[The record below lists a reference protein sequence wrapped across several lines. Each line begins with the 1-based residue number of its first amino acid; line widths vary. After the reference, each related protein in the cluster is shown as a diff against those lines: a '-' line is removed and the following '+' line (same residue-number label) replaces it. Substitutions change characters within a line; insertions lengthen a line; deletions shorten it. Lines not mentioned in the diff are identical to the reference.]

1 MRYLQIAEVFDK
13 MELTTKRLE
22 LTDLLAGLLRN
33 TPKSEIQKVVYLL
46 QGKLCPDYLGVELG
60 VAEKLALKAVAI
72 SAGIEPHRAQEVF
85 DSTGDIGKTAEAL
98 LATRIQATL
107 FSEPLVVNRVY
118 EVLEKIAATQGS
130 GSVGLKNR
138 YLASLLND
146 AAPNEAKHIIRAV
159 TGKLRLGIAD
169 YTVLDALAIAYT
181 GDRSNR
187 KILERAYNISG
198 DLGAIAAVVVEKGLP
213 GLLKLRVQVG
223 RPIRPMLAERIETAE
238 QALEKSGR
246 ECAVEFK
253 LDGERLQ
260 IHKDGSSVTLF
271 SRRLEN
277 VTSHYPDVL
286 ELVVHHVKAEKS
298 ILEAEAVPIDLDS
311 GEYLPFQEIMHR
323 RRKHGIA
330 QAVDDYPIRLNI
342 FDVLYVDGEDF
353 TIVPHRNRRDTLNTL
368 VESDERIQTVPAIVA
383 TSAKEIE
390 DFMEQAVD
398 AGCEGVVVKD
408 LESPYRAGA
417 REFAWIKLKRE
428 YQTQLTDTLD
438 LIIVGAFHGRGRR
451 AGKYGA
457 FLLACLD
464 ESENIYR
471 TVCKIGTGFTDEHLA
486 EFPKLLRPSVLYKK
500 HPMVDSKMDANVWLE
515 PKLVIE
521 IGASEVT
528 LSPIHTAGYGSVRA
542 GSGLALRFPK
552 YMGKI
557 RTDKTPKDA
566 TTVTELVAMY
576 AAQSKR
582 VQPTKGKFIDDA
594 KTKRDDISRNYGSAL

>member
-1 MRYLQIAEVFDK
+1 MRYLKIAEVFDK

-22 LTDLLAGLLRN
+22 LTDLLAGLLRD
-33 TPKSEIQKVVYLL
+33 TPKSVIHKVVYLL
-46 QGKLCPDYLGVELG
+46 QGKLCPDYLGIELG
-60 VAEKLALKAVAI
+60 VADKLALKAVAL
-72 SAGIEPHRAQEVF
+72 SAGIELHRAQEVF
-85 DSTGDIGKTAEAL
+85 ESTGDIGKTAEAL
-98 LATRIQATL
+98 LATRIQTTL

-118 EVLEKIAATQGS
+118 EVLERIAATQGG
-130 GSVGLKNR
+130 GSVELKNR

-159 TGKLRLGIAD
+159 TGRVRLGIAD

-187 KILERAYNISG
+187 KILERAYNISS
-198 DLGAIAAVVVEKGLP
+198 DLGAVASVVGEKGLP
-213 GLLKLRVQVG
+213 GLRNLKVQVG

-277 VTSHYPDVL
+277 VTLHYPDVS

-298 ILEAEAVPIDLDS
+298 ILEAEAVAINLDS
-311 GEYLPFQEIMHR
+311 GEYLPFQELMHR

-330 QAVDDYPIRLNI
+330 KAMNDYPVTLNI
-342 FDVLYVDGEDF
+342 FDVLYVDGEDL

-368 VESDERIQTVPAIVA
+368 VEPDERIRNVPAIVA
-383 TSAKEIE
+383 SSAKEIE
-390 DFMEQAVD
+390 DFMREAMA

-417 REFAWIKLKRE
+417 REFAWMKLKRE
-428 YQTQLTDTLD
+428 YQTALTDTLD

-451 AGKYGA
+451 AGRYGA
-457 FLLACLD
+457 FLLACFD
-464 ESENIYR
+464 DNENLYR
-471 TVCKIGTGFTDEHLA
+471 TVSKIGTGFTDKHLA
-486 EFPKLLRPSVLYKK
+486 EFPKLLRPSVLRKK
-500 HPMVDSKMDANVWLE
+500 HHMVDSKMEANVWVE

-521 IGASEVT
+521 VGASEVT
-528 LSPIHTAGYGSVRA
+528 LSPIHTAGYGSVRPE
-542 GSGLALRFPK
+542 SGLALRFPK

-557 RTDKTPKDA
+557 RADKAPKDA

-582 VQPTKGKFIDDA
+582 VQQTSGEFH
-594 KTKRDDISRNYGSAL
+594 